1 MTEEKWRTNY
11 LLGKVYIAIL
21 TKNSYDLEMIHTFSV
36 SNYHSIREE
45 VVLDLRIPGTAPDLP
60 RFRRS
65 EAKPDIR
72 LPSVVVLIGPN
83 GSGKTTLLNALAATA
98 SIASSA
104 SPTPTEKNNPVK
116 AFLPFFS
123 PETKEKPTRFSVE
136 FEADWLAPGETRKL
150 FRYELVVGRDGS
162 GAQNNSFRYEAMSY
176 FPKGRPRRLFERRGP
191 QEPIYVS
198 SEFGLKPKDDRL
210 KAVRVDASVVA
221 TFALFNVDLAKRIVD
236 TMQRILWVS
245 NIGYHGKWEHPTK
258 MIVQILEDNPQ
269 MSAWVR
275 EDIKSSD
282 LGIQDFNIL
291 QPYGEKQVFF
301 NHHGIDT
308 PVHLH
313 YESSGT
319 KRLFHLLP
327 QLYFGLN
334 CGTPIVLDEID
345 GDLHVDIAGE
355 VLNWFRS
362 PETNPHDAQLLVT
375 SHNVGLLDDLE
386 KEEVFITE
394 KDGNGATRVH
404 GAQDVRGLRRDA
416 RLYPKYRAGVL
427 GGLPKIG

>member
-1 MTEEKWRTNY
+1 
-11 LLGKVYIAIL
+11 
-21 TKNSYDLEMIHTFSV
+21 MIHTFSV

-60 RFRRS
+60 HFRRS
-65 EAKPDIR
+65 EARPDIR

-83 GSGKTTLLNALAATA
+83 GSGKTTLLNALVATA
-98 SIASSA
+98 RIASSA
-104 SPTPTEKNNPVK
+104 SPTEEKNPIK

-123 PETKEKPTRFSVE
+123 PATREAPTRFCVE
-136 FEADWLAPGETRKL
+136 FDTDWLAPGEGRQL
-150 FRYELVVGRDGS
+150 FRYELVIERNDAEV
-162 GAQNNSFRYEAMSY
+162 QNTSFRYEALSY
-176 FPKGRPRRLFERRGP
+176 FPKGRPRRLFERSGDAKA
-191 QEPIYVS
+191 PIYVS
-198 SEFGLKPKDDRL
+198 SEFGIKPKDERL
-210 KAVRVDASVVA
+210 KAVREDASVIA
-221 TFALFNVDLAKRIVD
+221 TLNLLNVPLAKR
-236 TMQRILWVS
+236 MANSMRWVLSSS
-245 NIGYHGKWEHPTK
+245 NTAYHGKWEFPTK
-258 MIVQILEDNPQ
+258 TIIQVFEQNPKIR
-269 MSAWVR
+269 AWAK
-275 EDIKSSD
+275 EHIQSSD
-282 LGIQDFNIL
+282 LGIQSFDIGHD
-291 QPYGEKQVFF
+291 YEEKKVLF
-301 NHHGIDT
+301 NHHGLDA
-308 PVHLH
+308 PVYLDF
-313 YESSGT
+313 ESSGT

-327 QLYFGLN
+327 QIRLALDTGVPAGL
-334 CGTPIVLDEID
+334 DDID

-362 PETNPHDAQLLVT
+362 QETNPNDAQLFVT